1 MRRWRPRRGVRE
13 IALRRLEASAAILT
27 TTEAALFEW
36 CRSAEHPQFQAILK
50 LVLATGREHG
60 DGIDGIG

>member
-1 MRRWRPRRGVRE
+1 VRE
-13 IALRRLEASAAILT
+13 IALRRLEASAAFLT